1 MGSPAFARGPPFR
14 LTLLHRSF
22 RRGCRRQWKRRAASV
37 IAAAPGSVHV
47 SIMRRSGGRAAR
59 GCAAS
64 AVDLDDHGFLVVVL
78 LSGLAV
84 VGVARGQHLD
94 VAFWQFPFSRSVP
107 TKRNLGENARN
118 RTLGKRSRDRGRLKR
133 NRKCIRSGRKRIRLR
148 RTGSGRKRI
157 RLKRTGSGRKR
168 IKLRRTGSWASSC
181 GPLLGRLRRRARPL
195 TLALRVGMFV
205 LARRTLR
212 QHRSCDN
219 FNQICS

>member
-1 MGSPAFARGPPFR
+1 
-14 LTLLHRSF
+14 
-22 RRGCRRQWKRRAASV
+22 V
-37 IAAAPGSVHV
+37 IAAAPGSVHGF
-47 SIMRRSGGRAAR
+47 IMRRSGGCAAR
-59 GCAAS
+59 GCAAF
-64 AVDLDDHGFLVVVL
+64 AVDLDDHGILVVVL
-78 LSGLAV
+78 LRGLTV
-84 VGVARGQHLD
+84 IGFARGQHLD
-94 VAFWQFPFSRSVP
+94 VAFWQFPFSRSVLA
-107 TKRNLGENARN
+107 KRNPGENVRK
-118 RTLGKRSRDRGRLKR
+118 RTLGKRSWDRVRLKR

-195 TLALRVGMFV
+195 TLALRVGVFV

-219 FNQICS
+219 FNQRCS